1 MNEINTK
8 RIEFEG
14 IQLFYMGAIYK
25 KIHKHQILVTLDTA
39 YKTYLNGYLCLLQ
52 KR

>member
-25 KIHKHQILVTLDTA
+25 KINK
-39 YKTYLNGYLCLLQ
+39 YKISAT
-52 KR
+52 